1 MYIVH
6 TKKIIDCIVFIS
18 KNIHPLAINVHISY
32 YTRLK
37 SDQLVIDSLIHYFL
51 RQKKRTSFQ
60 VMKSRLVLISFWY
73 NIGRYIRI
81 LVINIKY

>member
-6 TKKIIDCIVFIS
+6 TKKLIGYIVFIS

-37 SDQLVIDSLIHYFL
+37 SDQLAIDSLIHYFL

-60 VMKSRLVLISFWY
+60 VMKSRLVLITFRY
-73 NIGRYIRI
+73 NFSYQHQI
-81 LVINIKY
+81 LVKV